1 MRYGME
7 LKLRGRVGVVTG
19 ASAGIGL
26 GIARRLADE
35 GATLMI
41 TARREARLH
50 EIADEIAATLSSSG
64 TPRPMVLAADLTSP
78 EAAGALAAAVE
89 KSFGRVDILVN
100 CAGGSRPLPL
110 EAGEHAWEE
119 ALALNFVAGRRL
131 THALL
136 PMMRAQRWGRIINI
150 TGTMAPKTTDAA
162 TAGKAA
168 THAWARGLAN
178 EVAAEGITVNCVM
191 PGRIHSE
198 QISNRLHPDEEEK
211 RRYIAENIP
220 IGYFGEPDDI
230 APLVAFLASPLARYI
245 TGAIIRVDGGMHR
258 LAL

>member
-1 MRYGME
+1 MDLE
-7 LKLRGRVGVVTG
+7 LKGRVAVVTG

-26 GIARRLADE
+26 GIARRLAAE
-35 GATLMI
+35 GATLLI
-41 TARREARLH
+41 TARRESRLK
-50 EIADEIAATLSSSG
+50 EIAEEI
-64 TPRPMVLAADLTSP
+64 TPSPAVFAADLTSTDCVT
-78 EAAGALAAAVE
+78 ALATMIE
-89 KSFGRVDILVN
+89 KTFGRIDILVN
-100 CAGGSRPLPL
+100 CAGGSRPLPPGAS
-110 EAGEHAWEE
+110 EQAWED
-119 ALALNFVAGRRL
+119 AIALNFTAARRL

-136 PMMRAQRWGRIINI
+136 PLMRAERWGRIINI

-178 EVAAEGITVNCVM
+178 DLAAEGITVNSIM

-198 QISNRLHPDEEEK
+198 QISERLHPDDQEK

-245 TGAIIRVDGGMHR
+245 TGVIIRVDGGMHR

>member
-1 MRYGME
+1 MDLE
-7 LKLRGRVGVVTG
+7 LQGRVAVVTG

-26 GIARRLADE
+26 GIARRLAAE
-35 GATLMI
+35 GATLLI
-41 TARREARLH
+41 TARREDRLK
-50 EIADEIAATLSSSG
+50 EIAEEI
-64 TPRPMVLAADLTSP
+64 TPRPTVFAADLTSP
-78 EAAGALAAAVE
+78 ESPSMLAAAVE
-89 KSFGRVDILVN
+89 KTFGRVDILVN
-100 CAGGSRPLPL
+100 CAGGSRPLPPGGSDDVWQ
-110 EAGEHAWEE
+110 EAI
-119 ALALNFVAGRRL
+119 ALNFTAARRL

-178 EVAAEGITVNCVM
+178 DVAADGITVNSIM

-198 QISNRLHPDEEEK
+198 QISERLHPDDDEK

-245 TGAIIRVDGGMHR
+245 TGTIIRVDGGMHR

>member
-1 MRYGME
+1 MDLE
-7 LKLRGRVGVVTG
+7 LQGRIALITG

-26 GIARRLADE
+26 GIARRLASE
-35 GATLMI
+35 GATLLI
-41 TARREARLH
+41 TARREGRLRVIAE
-50 EIADEIAATLSSSG
+50 EIAPSPT
-64 TPRPMVLAADLTSP
+64 VFAADLTSP
-78 EAAGALAAAVE
+78 EGPIALATAVE
-89 KSFGRVDILVN
+89 KTFGRLDILVN
-100 CAGGSRPLPL
+100 CAGGSRPLPPG
-110 EAGEHAWEE
+110 ASEE
-119 ALALNFVAGRRL
+119 AWQEAIALNFSAARRL

-136 PMMRAQRWGRIINI
+136 PMMRAQRWGRIVNI
-150 TGTMAPKTTDAA
+150 TGTMAPKTSDAA

-178 EVAAEGITVNCVM
+178 DVAAEGITVNSIM

-198 QISNRLHPDEEEK
+198 QISERLHPDDEEK

-245 TGAIIRVDGGMHR
+245 TGTIIRVDGGMHR

>member
-1 MRYGME
+1 MDLE
-7 LKLRGRVGVVTG
+7 LQGRVAVVTG

-26 GIARRLADE
+26 GIARRLAVE
-35 GATLMI
+35 GATLLI
-41 TARREARLH
+41 TARRENRLK
-50 EIADEIAATLSSSG
+50 EIAEEIVPSPT
-64 TPRPMVLAADLTSP
+64 VFAADLTSP
-78 EAAGALAAAVE
+78 ESPSMLAAAVE
-89 KSFGRVDILVN
+89 RTFGRLDILVN
-100 CAGGSRPLPL
+100 CAGGSRPLPPGGSDDVWQ
-110 EAGEHAWEE
+110 EAI
-119 ALALNFVAGRRL
+119 ALNFTAARRL

-136 PMMRAQRWGRIINI
+136 PMMRARRWGRIINI

-168 THAWARGLAN
+168 THAGARGLAN
-178 EVAAEGITVNCVM
+178 DVAADGITVNSIM

-198 QISNRLHPDEEEK
+198 QISERLHPDDDEK

-245 TGAIIRVDGGMHR
+245 TGTIIRVDGGMHR

>member
-1 MRYGME
+1 MDLE
-7 LKLRGRVGVVTG
+7 LKGRIAVVTG

-26 GIARRLADE
+26 GIARRLAAE
-35 GATLMI
+35 GATVLI
-41 TARREARLH
+41 TARRENRLRELAA
-50 EIADEIAATLSSSG
+50 EI
-64 TPRPMVLAADLTSP
+64 TPSPTVFAADLTSSEGP
-78 EAAGALAAAVE
+78 AALAAAVAAT
-89 KSFGRVDILVN
+89 FGRLDVLVN
-100 CAGGSRPLPL
+100 CAGGSRPLPPGAS
-110 EAGEHAWEE
+110 EQAWEE
-119 ALALNFVAGRRL
+119 ALALNFTAARRL

-178 EVAAEGITVNCVM
+178 DVAAEGITVNCIM

-198 QISNRLHPDEEEK
+198 QISERLHPEHDEK
-211 RRYIAENIP
+211 RRYIAANIP

-245 TGAIIRVDGGMHR
+245 TGTIIRVDGGMHR

>member
-1 MRYGME
+1 MDLE
-7 LKLRGRVGVVTG
+7 LKGRVAVVTG

-26 GIARRLADE
+26 GIARRLAAE
-35 GATLMI
+35 GATLLI
-41 TARREARLH
+41 TARRESRLN
-50 EIADEIAATLSSSG
+50 ETADEIARTGAS
-64 TPRPMVLAADLTSP
+64 RPVVFAADLTSP
-78 EAAGALAAAVE
+78 EGPSVLAMAVE
-89 KSFGRVDILVN
+89 RTFGRVDILVN
-100 CAGGSRPLPL
+100 CAGGSRPLPPGAS
-110 EAGEHAWEE
+110 EQVWEE
-119 ALALNFVAGRRL
+119 ALALNFTAALRL

-178 EVAAEGITVNCVM
+178 DVAAEGITVNSIM

-198 QISNRLHPDEEEK
+198 QISERLHPDDEEK
-211 RRYIAENIP
+211 RRYIAANIP

-245 TGAIIRVDGGMHR
+245 TGTIIRVDGGMHR

>member
-1 MRYGME
+1 
-7 LKLRGRVGVVTG
+7 
-19 ASAGIGL
+19 
-26 GIARRLADE
+26 
-35 GATLMI
+35 
-41 TARREARLH
+41 
-50 EIADEIAATLSSSG
+50 
-64 TPRPMVLAADLTSP
+64 
-78 EAAGALAAAVE
+78 
-89 KSFGRVDILVN
+89 
-100 CAGGSRPLPL
+100 
-110 EAGEHAWEE
+110 
-119 ALALNFVAGRRL
+119 
-131 THALL
+131 
-136 PMMRAQRWGRIINI
+136 MMRAQR

-178 EVAAEGITVNCVM
+178 DVAGEGITVNSIM

-198 QISNRLHPDEEEK
+198 QISERLHPDEDQK

-245 TGAIIRVDGGMHR
+245 TGAIVRVDGGMHR

>member
-1 MRYGME
+1 MDLE
-7 LKLRGRVGVVTG
+7 LSGRIAVVTG

-26 GIARRLADE
+26 GIVRRLASE
-35 GATLMI
+35 GATLLI
-41 TARREARLH
+41 TARRENRLK
-50 EIADEIAATLSSSG
+50 EIAEEIS
-64 TPRPMVLAADLTSP
+64 PRPTVFAADLTSAHGP
-78 EAAGALAAAVE
+78 NALATAVE
-89 KSFGRVDILVN
+89 KTFGRVDILVN
-100 CAGGSRPLPL
+100 CAGGSRPLSPG
-110 EAGEHAWEE
+110 ASEE
-119 ALALNFVAGRRL
+119 AWQEAIDLNFSAARRL

-136 PMMRAQRWGRIINI
+136 PMMRARHWGRIINI

-178 EVAAEGITVNCVM
+178 DVAAEGITVNSIM

-198 QISNRLHPDEEEK
+198 QISERLHPNDEEK
-211 RRYIAENIP
+211 RRYIADNIP

-245 TGAIIRVDGGMHR
+245 TGTIIRVDGGMHR

>member
-1 MRYGME
+1 MDLD
-7 LKLRGRVGVVTG
+7 LKGRVAVVTG

-26 GIARRLADE
+26 GIARGLASE
-35 GATLMI
+35 GATLLI
-41 TARREARLH
+41 TARRENRLK
-50 EIADEIAATLSSSG
+50 EIAEEM
-64 TPRPMVLAADLTSP
+64 TPTPTVFAADLTSA
-78 EAAGALAAAVE
+78 ESVNALAAMVE
-89 KSFGRVDILVN
+89 TTFGRLDVLVN
-100 CAGGSRPLPL
+100 CAGGSRPLPPGAP
-110 EAGEHAWEE
+110 EDAWEE
-119 ALALNFVAGRRL
+119 AIALNFSAARRL

-150 TGTMAPKTTDAA
+150 TGTMAPKTSDAA

-178 EVAAEGITVNCVM
+178 DVAAEGITVNSIM
-191 PGRIHSE
+191 PGRIHSD
-198 QISNRLHPDEEEK
+198 QISERLHPDEYEK
-211 RRYIAENIP
+211 RRYIAQNIP
-220 IGYFGEPDDI
+220 IGYFGEPVDI

>member
-1 MRYGME
+1 MDLE
-7 LKLRGRVGVVTG
+7 LKGRIAVVTG

-26 GIARRLADE
+26 GIARRLAAE
-35 GATLMI
+35 GATVLI
-41 TARREARLH
+41 TARRENRLRELAA
-50 EIADEIAATLSSSG
+50 EI
-64 TPRPMVLAADLTSP
+64 TPSPTVFAADLTSSEGP
-78 EAAGALAAAVE
+78 AALAAAVAAT
-89 KSFGRVDILVN
+89 FGRLDVLVN
-100 CAGGSRPLPL
+100 CAGGSRPLPPGAP
-110 EAGEHAWEE
+110 EQAWEE
-119 ALALNFVAGRRL
+119 ALALNFTAARRL

-178 EVAAEGITVNCVM
+178 DVAAEGITVNCIM

-198 QISNRLHPDEEEK
+198 QISERLHPEHDEK
-211 RRYIAENIP
+211 RRYIAANIP

-245 TGAIIRVDGGMHR
+245 TGTIIRVDGGMHR

>member
-1 MRYGME
+1 MDLE
-7 LKLRGRVGVVTG
+7 LQGRVAVVTG

-26 GIARRLADE
+26 GIARRLAAE
-35 GATLMI
+35 GATLLI
-41 TARREARLH
+41 TARRESRLKELAE
-50 EIADEIAATLSSSG
+50 EI
-64 TPRPMVLAADLTSP
+64 TPRPTVFAADLTSLEGP
-78 EAAGALAAAVE
+78 GSLATMVE
-89 KSFGRVDILVN
+89 KTFGRLDILVN
-100 CAGGSRPLPL
+100 CAGGSRPLPPGASDDVWQ
-110 EAGEHAWEE
+110 EAI
-119 ALALNFVAGRRL
+119 ALNFTAARRL

-178 EVAAEGITVNCVM
+178 DVAADGITVNSIM

-198 QISNRLHPDEEEK
+198 QISERLHPDDDEK
-211 RRYIAENIP
+211 RRYIAANIP

-245 TGAIIRVDGGMHR
+245 TGTIIRVDGGMHR

>member
-1 MRYGME
+1 MDLE
-7 LKLRGRVGVVTG
+7 LKGRVAVVTG

-26 GIARRLADE
+26 GIARRMAAE
-35 GATLMI
+35 GAALFI
-41 TARREARLH
+41 TARRENRLN
-50 EIADEIAATLSSSG
+50 EIADEIARKRA
-64 TPRPMVLAADLTSP
+64 PRPAVFAADLTSAEGP
-78 EAAGALAAAVE
+78 STLAAAVE
-89 KSFGRVDILVN
+89 KTFGRLDILVN
-100 CAGGSRPLPL
+100 CAGGSRPLPPGASDDAWQ
-110 EAGEHAWEE
+110 EAM
-119 ALALNFVAGRRL
+119 ALNFTAARRL

-136 PMMRAQRWGRIINI
+136 PMMRAQR

-178 EVAAEGITVNCVM
+178 DVAGEGITVNSIM

-198 QISNRLHPDEEEK
+198 QISERLHPDEDQK

-245 TGAIIRVDGGMHR
+245 TGAIVRVDGGMHR

>member
-1 MRYGME
+1 MDLD
-7 LKLRGRVGVVTG
+7 LKGRVAVVTG

-26 GIARRLADE
+26 GIARRLAAE
-35 GATLMI
+35 GATLLI
-41 TARREARLH
+41 TARREGRLK
-50 EIADEIAATLSSSG
+50 EIANEL
-64 TPRPMVLAADLTSP
+64 TPAPAVFAADLTSP
-78 EAAGALAAAVE
+78 EGPGALAGEIE
-89 KSFGRVDILVN
+89 KTFGRADVLVN
-100 CAGGSRPLPL
+100 CAGGSRPLPPG
-110 EAGEHAWEE
+110 ASDDAWEE
-119 ALALNFVAGRRL
+119 AMALNFTAARRL
-131 THALL
+131 THAVL

-150 TGTMAPKTTDAA
+150 TGTMAPKTSDAA

-178 EVAAEGITVNCVM
+178 DVAAEGITVNSIM

-198 QISNRLHPDEEEK
+198 QISERLHPDDEEK
-211 RRYIAENIP
+211 RRYIAANIP

-245 TGAIIRVDGGMHR
+245 TGTIIRVDGGMHR

>member
-1 MRYGME
+1 MDLE
-7 LKLRGRVGVVTG
+7 LKGRVAVVTG

-26 GIARRLADE
+26 GIARRLAAE
-35 GATLMI
+35 GATLLI
-41 TARREARLH
+41 TARRENRLK
-50 EIADEIAATLSSSG
+50 EIAEEI
-64 TPRPMVLAADLTSP
+64 TPSPTVFAADLTSIDCVT
-78 EAAGALAAAVE
+78 ALATMIE
-89 KSFGRVDILVN
+89 KTFGRLDILVN
-100 CAGGSRPLPL
+100 CAGGSRPLPPGAS
-110 EAGEHAWEE
+110 EQAWED
-119 ALALNFVAGRRL
+119 AIALNFTAARRL

-136 PMMRAQRWGRIINI
+136 PLMRAERWGRIINI

-178 EVAAEGITVNCVM
+178 DLAAEGITVNSIM

-198 QISNRLHPDEEEK
+198 QISERLHPDDQEK

-245 TGAIIRVDGGMHR
+245 TGVIIRVDGGMHR

>member
-1 MRYGME
+1 MDLE
-7 LKLRGRVGVVTG
+7 LKGRVAVVTG

-26 GIARRLADE
+26 GIARRLAAE
-35 GATLMI
+35 GATLLI
-41 TARREARLH
+41 TARRESRLI
-50 EIADEIAATLSSSG
+50 EIADEI
-64 TPRPMVLAADLTSP
+64 TPSPVVFAADLTSP
-78 EAAGALAAAVE
+78 EGPSALAAAVAAT
-89 KSFGRVDILVN
+89 FGRLDVLVN
-100 CAGGSRPLPL
+100 CAGGSRPLPPG
-110 EAGEHAWEE
+110 ASDHAWEE
-119 ALALNFVAGRRL
+119 ALALNFTAALRL

-178 EVAAEGITVNCVM
+178 DVAAEGITVNSVM

-198 QISNRLHPDEEEK
+198 QISERLHPDDEAK

>member
-1 MRYGME
+1 MNLE
-7 LKLRGRVGVVTG
+7 LQGRVGLVTG

-26 GIARRLADE
+26 GIARRLAAE
-35 GATLMI
+35 GVTLLI
-41 TARREARLH
+41 TARRENRLK
-50 EIADEIAATLSSSG
+50 EIAEEITPSPTLF
-64 TPRPMVLAADLTSP
+64 AADLTSTEGP
-78 EAAGALAAAVE
+78 TGLAAVVAAT
-89 KSFGRVDILVN
+89 FGRLDILVN
-100 CAGGSRPLPL
+100 CAGGSRPLP
-110 EAGEHAWEE
+110 AGASEQAWEE
-119 ALALNFVAGRRL
+119 ALALNFTAARRL

-136 PMMRAQRWGRIINI
+136 PMMRARRWGRIINI
-150 TGTMAPKTTDAA
+150 TGTMAPHTTDAA

-178 EVAAEGITVNCVM
+178 DVAAEGITVNSIM

-198 QISNRLHPDEEEK
+198 QISERLHSDHDEK
-211 RRYIAENIP
+211 RRYIAANIP

-245 TGAIIRVDGGMHR
+245 TGTIIRVDGGMHR

>member
-1 MRYGME
+1 MRYEMDLD
-7 LKLRGRVGVVTG
+7 LKGRVAVVTG

-26 GIARRLADE
+26 GIARRLAAE
-35 GATLMI
+35 GATLLI
-41 TARREARLH
+41 TARREHRLK
-50 EIADEIAATLSSSG
+50 EIANEI
-64 TPRPMVLAADLTSP
+64 TPGPVIFAADLTFV
-78 EAAGALAAAVE
+78 EGVNALAAMVE
-89 KSFGRVDILVN
+89 KTFGRLDILVN
-100 CAGGSRPLPL
+100 CAGGSRPLPPG
-110 EAGEHAWEE
+110 ASEE
-119 ALALNFVAGRRL
+119 AWQEAIALNFSAARRL

-136 PMMRAQRWGRIINI
+136 PMMRAQRWGRIVNI
-150 TGTMAPKTTDAA
+150 TGTMAPKTSDAA

-178 EVAAEGITVNCVM
+178 DVAAEGITVNSIM

-198 QISNRLHPDEEEK
+198 QISERLHPDDEEK

-245 TGAIIRVDGGMHR
+245 TGTIIRVDGGMHR